1 MTGAVQARRIGHWFS
16 IWGQRIFTFSVF
28 CLSLAY
34 FRATSLT
41 AATQYLGGL
50 SNLAWRSEYGTA
62 VLMLSLFSRPLFIV
76 DLLMEASSQEYP
88 FATSSYAFRTGL
100 ATAAFV
106 VLAHFSGSNLN

>member
-1 MTGAVQARRIGHWFS
+1 
-16 IWGQRIFTFSVF
+16 VF

-50 SNLAWRSEYGTA
+50 SDLAWRSEYGTA
-62 VLMLSLFSRPLFIV
+62 FLMLSLFAIPLFVV
-76 DLLMEASSQEYP
+76 DLLMEANSEEYP
-88 FATSSYAFRTGL
+88 FAKTSYAFRTAL

-106 VLAHFSGSNLN
+106 VLALFSGSNLNAFVYFRF